1 MQNSRSQTFQTIG
14 SYCRWL
20 SPHWSRKWFQGDWN
34 REQGSSCHGETST
47 FLYTYRS
54 PLKTGLVYR
63 LTGTAKF
70 VTMLVSEGTAVI
82 LLAMKSEWHLFC
94 LIDMFIETVMST
106 LKFIL
111 SLCMEA
117 RLKLSSC
124 LGLLGNLTT
133 GTHHYACC
141 DLKYFEEKKK
151 KEFF

>member
-1 MQNSRSQTFQTIG
+1 M
-14 SYCRWL
+14 
-20 SPHWSRKWFQGDWN
+20 
-34 REQGSSCHGETST
+34 
-47 FLYTYRS
+47 
-54 PLKTGLVYR
+54 GLVYR

-82 LLAMKSEWHLFC
+82 LFLPKKSEWHLFC
-94 LIDMFIETVMST
+94 LIDVFIETVMST

-117 RLKLSSC
+117 RLKLSSY

-141 DLKYFEEKKK
+141 VLKYFEERKKK
-151 KEFF
+151 NFFKFLASF